1 MKNLVLGILLT
12 TAASCSMGGSIII
25 EPDAYAHGTDL
36 TNISKYAQIRST
48 DGKPVYAQ
56 SLSTNA
62 ADGYDTK
69 DLGCNVFGEEWF
81 YHPDISGL
89 EISFKAPV
97 VSFSLLIAEV
107 FPDAGPGS
115 DPVLAYIYNTKNEL
129 ISTHQVDEF
138 HKRVDLGLIKGLEEI
153 NISWAYWTFEFSAN
167 DIGKV
172 IIGGDSE
179 PTTIDRLE
187 FTYLE
192 VPEPSP
198 LLLYISALFLIG
210 VTRKRIISAPQN
222 IYR

>member
-1 MKNLVLGILLT
+1 MKNLMLGVLLT
-12 TAASCSMGGSIII
+12 TAASCSMGGNIVI
-25 EPDAYAHGTDL
+25 EPDTYAHGTDL
-36 TNISKYAQIRST
+36 TNISKYAKISAT

-69 DLGCNVFGEEWF
+69 DLGCNVFGDEWF
-81 YHPDISGL
+81 YNPNLTAPGL
-89 EISFKAPV
+89 EITFKAPV
-97 VSFSLLIAEV
+97 ISFSLLIAEI

-138 HKRVDLGLIKGLEEI
+138 NKRVDLGLIKGLEEI
-153 NISWAYWTFEFSAN
+153 NISWAYWTFEFNAN
-167 DIGKV
+167 DIGKI

-187 FTYLE
+187 FTYRE
-192 VPEPSP
+192 VPEPSMLLMCISG
-198 LLLYISALFLIG
+198 LLLVSL
-210 VTRKRIISAPQN
+210 KRRIL
-222 IYR
+222 R